1 MVGNQDFYKSM
12 MISTMQQNATERT
25 PETIKNYN
33 FFHKQFT
40 AFLKQVNE
48 LLCKIAS
55 LEDFSKK

>member
-1 MVGNQDFYKSM
+1 MVGNQDFYQSM

-33 FFHKQFT
+33 LFHKQFT

-48 LLCKIAS
+48 LLGKIVS